1 MHTNTFTIGEATS
14 AQAVEISSLYQLLTN
29 SEDVRVLP
37 ERIEEIAADKHNYLY
52 VAVLENQIL
61 GTALVS
67 ICLDAMYGFQPFA
80 VIENIIVNP
89 KNRKAGI
96 GSALLNHIQAI
107 ALSFD
112 CSKIFLLSANSR
124 IEAHDLFK
132 KHGFSASSKQ
142 GFVKYR
148 HAFNRP

>member
-1 MHTNTFTIGEATS
+1 MQTNTFIIEEATS
-14 AQAVEISSLYQLLTN
+14 AQAAEISFLYQLLTN

-37 ERIEEIAADKHNYLY
+37 ERIEEIAADKHNYLC
-52 VAVLENQIL
+52 VAVLENQVL

-112 CSKIFLLSANSR
+112 CSA
-124 IEAHDLFK
+124 D
-132 KHGFSASSKQ
+132 SS
-142 GFVKYR
+142 G
-148 HAFNRP
+148 